1 MGLPYN
7 HDNTYLLVNRKEIYT
22 FQANN
27 NNFNFP
33 SQFCL
38 GSKSNKFDAIDSRE
52 VSLKENVHDF
62 SVDYIAIDKSETSNI

>member
-1 MGLPYN
+1 MSLPYN
-7 HDNTYLLVNRKEIYT
+7 HGNSYLFVNRKEIYT

-38 GSKSNKFDAIDSRE
+38 GSKSNKFDAIDSKE
-52 VSLKENVHDF
+52 VSLKENVHYF

>member
-1 MGLPYN
+1 MSLPYY
-7 HDNTYLLVNRKEIYT
+7 HDNSYLFVNRKEIYT

-62 SVDYIAIDKSETSNI
+62 SVDYIASDKSETSNI